1 MRSRVARRLLG
12 LVAAASGLSAPAA
25 AEEVLLDGIA
35 AQVGNDVVLV
45 SEVTQITSP
54 MEARLREAGA
64 PSSEIERVRAQVLDR
79 LVERRL
85 LEQLVRR
92 VEIDASEPEID
103 AAIAR
108 IAEANGLTLEE
119 LRQSVEAQGLDYA
132 SYRDQIRGEIQR
144 TKVLN
149 GVIGAQVHVEEK
161 DLRALY
167 AERFDDQPD
176 AGEEVHLRHIVVSF
190 RGTEAADVAAARETA
205 DAALARIRAGE
216 PFAAVASEVSDASP
230 ATGGDVGWVHVDA
243 LASWMAP
250 TVRALAPGETSDLLR
265 TRFGYNLLHLVDRR
279 TFRKPDF
286 EEVEDALYQEAYSR
300 QLEAKYEEW
309 IEKLRAQTYIEI
321 KETIAA
327 APAPR
332 SRPSGEPEDA
342 AATGGP

>member
-1 MRSRVARRLLG
+1 MRSRLSRHPLV
-12 LVAAASGLSAPAA
+12 VAAAVCVGFTLAS
-25 AEEVLLDGIA
+25 AEEMLVDGIA
-35 AQVGNDVVLV
+35 AQVGNDVVLI

-64 PSSEIERVRAQVLDR
+64 PRSEIERVRAQVLDR

-92 VEIDASEPEID
+92 VEIDATELEID

-132 SYRDQIRGEIQR
+132 AYRDQIRGEIQR

-149 GVIGAQVHVEEK
+149 GVIGAQVHIEDEDV
-161 DLRALY
+161 RALY
-167 AERFDDQPD
+167 AERFGDQPE
-176 AGEEVHLRHIVVSF
+176 AGEEVHLRHIIVSF
-190 RGTEAADVAAARETA
+190 EGDQETDFSAAQQETET
-205 DAALARIRAGE
+205 ALARIRVGE
-216 PFAAVASEVSDASP
+216 SFAVVAREVSDVSP
-230 ATGGDVGWVHVDA
+230 ETGGDVGWVHADA

-250 TVRALAPGETSDLLR
+250 AVRALQPGDTSEPLR
-265 TRFGYNLLHLVDRR
+265 TRFGYNLLHLVERR
-279 TFRKPDF
+279 EFRKPDF
-286 EEVEDALYQEAYSR
+286 AEVQDALYQEAYSR

-321 KETIAA
+321 KTSYLE
-327 APAPR
+327 APTRRAQPD
-332 SRPSGEPEDA
+332 GAPEDA
-342 AATGGP
+342 AATWSP